1 MTKAEKLLEAE
12 AHGINEFVIHGLP
25 ARIVKKVWRARKGEG
40 GRVNF
45 VLRSGETLGKNDFWL
60 LHKEDNVLEIT
71 TTKINNLPLLVIVY
85 QAGKPPKNEPIE

>member
-12 AHGINEFVIHGLP
+12 AHDINEFVIHGLP

-45 VLRSGETLGKNDFWL
+45 VLRNGETLGKNDFWL
-60 LHKEDNVLEIT
+60 LHKEENVIEIS

-85 QAGKPPKNEPIE
+85 QAKEANRNEPIE